1 VTTRGRR
8 KAPYRPRLLR
18 SIRPNIKKKPEEV
31 IHQQRRKSQTLINN
45 NSSSNNNNIAVT
57 PGSNVKLQRTSPRMP
72 LYGNTN
78 ENELNQDGNAEKI
91 KR

>member
-1 VTTRGRR
+1 M
-8 KAPYRPRLLR
+8 
-18 SIRPNIKKKPEEV
+18 
-31 IHQQRRKSQTLINN
+31 
-45 NSSSNNNNIAVT
+45 T